1 MKTFACVSLQ
11 STVKGFILFSFADRS
26 LALLVQ
32 RCSTVFVT
40 TLLALVSCS
49 CVFDKN
55 TRANIN
61 IGTTDEYVQFN
72 MYCAR
77 EIEKTGVR
85 SGQEGCYERPMLN
98 SKQMFKWTD
107 TIHQTMEMLSLTS
120 MMVITIRQYLLQH
133 SQPAANMFSTHKK
146 KSDRKKSGIRC
157 LQGLQGA

>member
-1 MKTFACVSLQ
+1 MHRSRSFLLIFMSKLYECMLTVNDSSNFFFHFVSFHHRFHSMCDVMKTFACVSLQ
-11 STVKGFILFSFADRS
+11 STVKGFILFSFTDRS

-72 MYCAR
+72 IHCAR
-77 EIEKTGVR
+77 NRENGREKWARG
-85 SGQEGCYERPMLN
+85 MLRTAN
-98 SKQMFKWTD
+98 AQSKQMFK
-107 TIHQTMEMLSLTS
+107 
-120 MMVITIRQYLLQH
+120 
-133 SQPAANMFSTHKK
+133 
-146 KSDRKKSGIRC
+146 
-157 LQGLQGA
+157 